1 MHAAKRYARNRAG
14 LVRFAVIGRN
24 GVMHSLDGARTAPM
38 ASTFKVMLLATYLR
52 QHSVRHRNLND
63 SDKDLLDPMI
73 TRSDSTAATRV
84 RDIVGVD
91 AIIRLAHDVGMRD
104 FSYNSVW
111 GLSRDSSRDQARFM
125 YHLERFIPP
134 EHRHYAHKLLSSIIP
149 SQRWGIG
156 RVRPRGWKLFFK
168 GGWGSGSGAVDHQVA
183 LLKRHGERVSV
194 AILTESDPSHAYGK
208 ATLRGVAARLLH
220 GLSNAG

>member
-1 MHAAKRYARNRAG
+1 MG
-14 LVRFAVIGRN
+14 IVRFAVIGLD
-24 GVMHSLDGARTAPM
+24 GVMHRFDASATAPM

-52 QHSVRHRNLND
+52 QHSVRHRKLND
-63 SDKDLLDPMI
+63 SDKALLDPMI

-91 AIIRLAHDVGMRD
+91 AIVRLAHDAGMRN

-125 YHLERFIPP
+125 YHLERFIPR
-134 EHRHYAHKLLSSIIP
+134 EHRHYARKLLSGIVP